1 MKTKIILFVFI
12 VSILQQVEAVH
23 IKNGTAEPITIR
35 NVLTNTRVLTDFQQ
49 EMQPGEEINLDGI
62 TNFTVR
68 RVVQCPRRTVVAEH
82 QLSKINDTTHIEVI
96 TTPEGKADI
105 KVVKSK
111 KRLRENN

>member
-12 VSILQQVEAVH
+12 VNMLQQVEAVY
-23 IKNGTAEPITIR
+23 IKNGTAEPIIIR
-35 NVLTNTRVLTDFQQ
+35 NVLTNTGVLTDLQR

-62 TNFTVR
+62 KNFTIR
-68 RVVQCPRRTVVAEH
+68 RLVQCSRRTVVAEH
-82 QLSKINDTTHIEVI
+82 QLSKINDTTRITVI